1 MYIPKPE
8 DTADVVLSE
17 EISNLTEII
26 AKNAHENWAK
36 KKIDDGWMYG
46 EELDDE
52 ACTHPCLVEYEN
64 LSEADK
70 EYDRV
75 TAMEA
80 IKLLLKLGYKIT
92 KENAGGK
99 NENI

>member
-8 DTADVVLSE
+8 NTKDVYLSE
-17 EISNLTEII
+17 EIKNLTEII

-36 KKIDDGWMYG
+36 KKIDDGWKYG
-46 EELDDE
+46 EELDE
-52 ACTHPCLVEYEN
+52 TEHTHPCLVEYEK
-64 LSEADK
+64 LPESDK

-80 IKLLLKLGYKIT
+80 IKLLLKMGYKIT
-92 KENAGGK
+92 KENQ
-99 NENI
+99 EEI

>member
-1 MYIPKPE
+1 MVERVGENMYIPKPE
-8 DTADVVLSE
+8 DTTNVNISE
-17 EISNLTEII
+17 EILNLTEII

-36 KKIDDGWMYG
+36 KKIDDGWTYG
-46 EELDDE
+46 EELDDA
-52 ACTHPCLVEYEN
+52 ACTHPCLVEYES

-92 KENAGGK
+92 K
-99 NENI
+99 

>member
-8 DTADVVLSE
+8 DTKDVILSE
-17 EISNLTEII
+17 EIINLTEII

-36 KKIDDGWMYG
+36 KKIDDGWKYG
-46 EELDDE
+46 KELDKE
-52 ACTHPCLVEYEN
+52 AHTHPCLVDYERLN
-64 LSEADK
+64 EADK

-92 KENAGGK
+92 K
-99 NENI
+99 